1 MNIED
6 LIILLATRCQMNP
19 FDSKIVWSF
28 YDQISRGSGFTE
40 KQCGLAIKILNRHLP
55 KINDALGKDAGPFL
69 INPIFRLGKRT
80 VSSLKRISIVP
91 HEVFIKAIKVEFP
104 FNEHLVEQ
112 IRKARTN
119 LPHAGWDKDEK
130 AWIFSLHERA
140 IQLLGNFITS
150 DDFQADDEFHEYL
163 AQVREIEKNLEK
175 YVPMVSYREKIPKF
189 INFIPKIA
197 PLETESVVESL
208 FIARKLGIHTWDESV
223 SSYLAEQQVNNSIMA
238 FLDTPPQDP
247 FPLNL
252 EENSINDIKEIVR
265 NLSPAIF
272 IIPGGSEL
280 EKTKLSIDLLNSIGV
295 TNSEISILFRL
306 PKETGEIFNTFVK
319 DLSLNNPVNN
329 NTKAVIISSKIPK
342 TIIDPSIKFNCIVNF
357 NFYSVH
363 YTIREFIKHHENVI
377 HIMEKKSQRDVNFAF
392 M

>member
-1 MNIED
+1 
-6 LIILLATRCQMNP
+6 
-19 FDSKIVWSF
+19 
-28 YDQISRGSGFTE
+28 
-40 KQCGLAIKILNRHLP
+40 
-55 KINDALGKDAGPFL
+55 
-69 INPIFRLGKRT
+69 
-80 VSSLKRISIVP
+80 
-91 HEVFIKAIKVEFP
+91 
-104 FNEHLVEQ
+104 
-112 IRKARTN
+112 
-119 LPHAGWDKDEK
+119 
-130 AWIFSLHERA
+130 
-140 IQLLGNFITS
+140 
-150 DDFQADDEFHEYL
+150 
-163 AQVREIEKNLEK
+163 
-175 YVPMVSYREKIPKF
+175 
-189 INFIPKIA
+189 
-197 PLETESVVESL
+197 L

-247 FPLNL
+247 FQLNL

-295 TNSEISILFRL
+295 VNSEISILFRL

-363 YTIREFIKHHENVI
+363 YTIREFVKHHENVI
-377 HIMEKKSQRDVNFAF
+377 HIMEKKPQRDINFAF

>member
-40 KQCGLAIKILNRHLP
+40 KQCGLALKILNRHLP
-55 KINDALGKDAGPFL
+55 KINDVLGKNAEPFL
-69 INPIFRLGKRT
+69 TNPIFRLGKRT
-80 VSSLKRISIVP
+80 VSSHKRISIVP
-91 HEVFIKAIKVEFP
+91 HETFIKAIKVEFP
-104 FNEHLVEQ
+104 FNEQLVEK
-112 IRKARTN
+112 IRKERPN

-130 AWIFSLHERA
+130 AWIFALHEKA
-140 IQLLGNFITS
+140 IQLLGNFITN
-150 DDFQADDEFHEYL
+150 DDFQADDEFNGYL
-163 AQVREIEKNLEK
+163 AQVREIEENLEK

-189 INFIPKIA
+189 INITSKIPQ
-197 PLETESVVESL
+197 PNTDSLVESL

-223 SSYLAEQQVNNSIMA
+223 SSCFDEQKINSA
-238 FLDTPPQDP
+238 VRSFLDTSPHAP
-247 FPLNL
+247 FQLNL
-252 EENSINDIKEIVR
+252 EENSIDDIKEIVR

-272 IIPGGSEL
+272 IIPGGSET
-280 EKTKLSIDLLNSIGV
+280 EKTQLSIDFLKSIGV
-295 TNSEISILFRL
+295 DNSEISVLFRL
-306 PKETGEIFNTFVK
+306 PKETGETFNKFVK
-319 DLSLNNPVNN
+319 DLSLNNPVTKD
-329 NTKAVIISSKIPK
+329 TKAVIISSKVPK
-342 TIIDPSIKFNCIVNF
+342 TIIDPSIKFNCVVNF

-377 HIMEKKSQRDVNFAF
+377 HIMEKKPQRNINFAF